1 MRPTPLSAP
10 VLTLFGS
17 TNLNSR
23 SAELDTELS
32 FVLATT
38 DPGLRR
44 RLADEVD
51 GLRAHARPWRGGH
64 DSDSRRVR
72 PGPRALVS
80 VVGGML

>member
-1 MRPTPLSAP
+1 M
-10 VLTLFGS
+10 
-17 TNLNSR
+17 
-23 SAELDTELS
+23 
-32 FVLATT
+32 LATT

-44 RLADEVD
+44 RLANEVD

-72 PGPRALVS
+72 PGTRALVS